1 MLESCHIFRV
11 KGLRAQAERVN
22 TCKLTVQLP
31 EGCNLLHIH
40 PLISSA
46 VTLKETR
53 AAENQYLKSFF
64 PTSVQVG
71 RGEKT
76 QLIALILRTFFFLL
90 IFNQPVMHLHLEAS
104 LWLSALNLSRLHHWA
119 DRQGSPQSPLLL

>member
-22 TCKLTVQLP
+22 TCKPTVQLP

-46 VTLKETR
+46 VKTLKETR

-71 RGEKT
+71 RGEKKAANC
-76 QLIALILRTFFFLL
+76 IYIEDIFLPSY
-90 IFNQPVMHLHLEAS
+90 F
-104 LWLSALNLSRLHHWA
+104 
-119 DRQGSPQSPLLL
+119 